1 MAVSSGS
8 TLPVVQVRS
17 GLQPPPDALFRAQIS
32 FALKGLITMSRFRYS
47 QVNVFSADPVSGH
60 DAGVEVR
67 AFVGVGGYEDP
78 VTGSLNASLAQW
90 LINDG
95 LVEPTYI
102 ASQGTILER
111 TGRVHLRQFSDEIWV
126 GGQVIEV
133 IRGEIDL

>member
-1 MAVSSGS
+1 
-8 TLPVVQVRS
+8 
-17 GLQPPPDALFRAQIS
+17 
-32 FALKGLITMSRFRYS
+32 
-47 QVNVFSADPVSGH
+47 
-60 DAGVEVR
+60 
-67 AFVGVGGYEDP
+67 
-78 VTGSLNASLAQW
+78 LNASLAQW